1 MLYVLVLPSPVLMT
15 PCPHSQVQN
24 NLQWQLACILQGKSH
39 SAIEL
44 VLVCNSCC
52 LPAQDE
58 DVHASLADI
67 ALVPAGQAT
76 IALEVIAMAA
86 MLPFLYI
93 EVASAAEY
101 GRSWFDIQNLIDA
114 CTYIN
119 QARPPAGSPTT
130 TCQHRQT

>member
-1 MLYVLVLPSPVLMT
+1 M
-15 PCPHSQVQN
+15 
-24 NLQWQLACILQGKSH
+24 
-39 SAIEL
+39 
-44 VLVCNSCC
+44 
-52 LPAQDE
+52 
-58 DVHASLADI
+58 HASLADI

-119 QARPPAGSPTT
+119 QARPPAGSPPQPVNTGRRRPFLRPAQGRMADLMLT
-130 TCQHRQT
+130 ACMVHAFGAT